1 MNVRLP
7 RSFVSKLVLRF
18 LFSESSTTDENERM
32 TMTTTTTTQH
42 AANER
47 TNERE
52 RERTNERA
60 CRNDDDDDELWCRAS
75 VSQSGVVWNAF
86 GKMNTTWSY
95 MIKQYESLKK
105 TAADDEPKRDMKM
118 QMEDLV
124 SFCSLPSRD
133 LRHSRTRS
141 SDARTTHGLK
151 RNAHQSAL

>member
-32 TMTTTTTTQH
+32 TTTKTTQH

-47 TNERE
+47 TNERTKE
-52 RERTNERA
+52 RKKERTNERA
-60 CRNDDDDDELWCRAS
+60 CRNDDDDDDELWCRAS
-75 VSQSGVVWNAF
+75 VSRAF

-105 TAADDEPKRDMKM
+105 TAADDEPKRDMN
-118 QMEDLV
+118 EDADGRPRSV
-124 SFCSLPSRD
+124 PFPPETFVTRG
-133 LRHSRTRS
+133 RVRATHSR
-141 SDARTTHGLK
+141 ARTTHGLK